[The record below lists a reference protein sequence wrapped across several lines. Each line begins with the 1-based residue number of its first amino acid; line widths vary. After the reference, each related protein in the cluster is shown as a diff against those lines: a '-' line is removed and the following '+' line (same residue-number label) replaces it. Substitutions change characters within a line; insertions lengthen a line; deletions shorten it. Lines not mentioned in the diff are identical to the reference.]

1 MNSVYQYIFLFLD
14 QFKSNWFSNLQYTSE
29 CICLIST
36 YLQHLLDIQNSR
48 KHFFRN
54 SILNKYWIK
63 SCFLPLST
71 YIASF
76 AYLHKW
82 LLSFWPTYPI
92 RTRWAK
98 RCPRQKCPDLGYR
111 CCPFR
116 CALGLGLNRT
126 GLGQNR
132 AGWLGGC
139 SELARTDS
147 QSNRQ
152 SFWSKQ
158 PSKQP

>member
-1 MNSVYQYIFLFLD
+1 MYLLN
-14 QFKSNWFSNLQYTSE
+14 
-29 CICLIST
+29 T
-36 YLQHLLDIQNSR
+36 YLCTTNTYYLDILNIYQ
-48 KHFFRN
+48 KTLFFVIR
-54 SILNKYWIK
+54 YWINIE
-63 SCFLPLST
+63 SRVVFCPLHLHS
-71 YIASF
+71 I

-116 CALGLGLNRT
+116 CALGLGLNRP

-132 AGWLGGC
+132 AGWLGGWEAAQ
-139 SELARTDS
+139 SWARTAKAI
-147 QSNRQ
+147 QAELLEQ
-152 SFWSKQ
+152 AAKQ
-158 PSKQP
+158 AALEYPH